1 MPKTYRDTTFASDYK
16 DDWRD
21 SDNYS
26 RILFNPGRAL
36 QARELTQMQTI
47 IQEQMKKFANNIYQ
61 KDGVALKTG
70 GIQVHNNMNFI
81 KIAVDTNNAFD
92 DVKTLKGVILTG
104 ATNNIKVRI
113 NRAVKATT
121 NHPHTLYV
129 TYLDDPNTGTVTN
142 NLRKARKIE
151 PGEVLSN
158 GSNINMTVQTTN
170 TNANRAIGLGSGVSV
185 GKSEFYV
192 NGHFVYVRPQFH
204 FLNKYK
210 KNVSDNI
217 GFKVKQDIITVSDT
231 DKLYD
236 NTNATPNRASPGA
249 DRYRLRLVLTRQ
261 RRVKEGDTFVYYGRL
276 QSGRLVDKVSAD
288 DGFNSVRSFVSKR
301 LYEIHGDFIKKYW
314 KLRVTPNGNSQTH
327 LMLKV
332 DPGTAYLRGRRV
344 ATSSTLQIP
353 IKRAQTT
360 EIIGDNEPKEEISID
375 YGNYYYFDS
384 GVGMLDINTCEAVT
398 LYAGADGADSA
409 IGTAN
414 IRAITEGQTSKLVIG
429 DKGTAYNYQ
438 RAPKYKAHLFN
449 IFRNNFSHT
458 LQDVKSIKSN
468 TNGHLINLTLANYQN
483 KTNAAILHRP
493 KKGALIFDT
502 PRRRPKAFTE
512 ASMTFMKKYDFTASG
527 STHTI
532 TLTDAGETFQRA
544 SDTFISDS
552 TQFAPDSASAAIQS
566 NNKDLVLS
574 GLTNGESYEIISF
587 VKKTNSEVRTKELTE
602 TTITATM
609 DSDGKGVRYIDL
621 GKSDIYSLSRIRV
634 GDSDGEDIY
643 PNFLFDAGQRASHYG
658 DGRLIHTGGGLDSS
672 MDSDVFVRFK
682 YFAPSAN
689 GQFYAVNS
697 YSGLGNTDLKNY
709 SNIPAYTKA
718 DGNKVSLRDIIDLRP
733 STDGS
738 GSFTTVPLL
747 PAPTESISAKA
758 EYYLPRRDVLY
769 ITKDGRL
776 ELKSGSP
783 ERVPKYPEIPDDA
796 MSLYNITL
804 MPNTLHSKDMT
815 SHIIRRKGYTMD
827 DIGKLEKK
835 IDRLEYGVTLSL
847 LELNTK
853 IMKVLDSDGNDRT
866 KIGFFA
872 DNFKNHAFSD
882 TKAKDY
888 RASIDKGNNILRP
901 TFVEDVV
908 DLYYDSANTDQLNT
922 TVINDFVMLD
932 YTPVP
937 YDAQDMMS
945 GTENL
950 IGFYPAEPEPEPEP
964 APEPEPEPAPE
975 PDPDP
980 DPEPQTVGLIT
991 LSPETDDWYET
1002 DIVGERVVNK
1012 ETKLDLEHYVNFNN
1026 SEQQWYGI
1034 DPNTLE
1040 VGGVLS
1046 QGSMSESHVS
1056 HEALDP
1062 VLIGSETTTSY
1073 GEWVEIDHVVDTIE
1087 GETETYEVSRER
1099 REEVSRELFDVIEF
1113 DEYDTWVGQ
1122 SYELGYSLWDGNY
1135 YSHNGYTTPVEGLGI
1150 SFANFGGPINVT
1162 YSSILYEVYQI
1173 TTSLY
1178 DVITEETRTPT
1189 TTTTTT
1195 TRERTVTYE
1204 TENTYQGE
1212 AEVTTTTTTTNV
1224 VNSIESESFVR
1235 EIIGNKVIDVA
1246 VIPFMRSID
1255 IHFKAEGLRP
1265 NTQYYP
1271 FFDNTRVG
1279 DYCRETAFKTLNQR
1293 QWLLA
1298 QGTGDDN
1305 GTVQVTAE
1313 HSDGKTILT
1322 TDANGELTGSFQVPN
1337 NSKARFQTGQRE
1349 FALFD
1354 INAYD
1359 KTAALSY
1366 ARAMFVASGA
1376 LETVENEVSVVRTLK
1391 VVGEATTEVD
1401 VDVASEYSTWT
1412 EVLIDEET
1420 ATDVQSS
1427 TTTGVIIGDQTQ
1439 REEHVGDD
1447 ITYETE
1453 FLEGFIPPD
1462 IPEADQGPG
1471 ETIAED
1477 PGVGAPTIPGGGGSG
1492 GRINDD
1498 FFTDHH

>member
-47 IQEQMKKFANNIYQ
+47 IQEQLKKFANNIYQ

-81 KIAVDTNNAFD
+81 KIAVDTNNAFN
-92 DVKTLKGVILTG
+92 DVKALKGVVLTG
-104 ATNNIKVRI
+104 ANNNIKVRVD
-113 NRAVKATT
+113 RAVKATT
-121 NHPHTLYV
+121 DDPHTLYV
-129 TYLDDPNTGTVTN
+129 TYLDDPNTDTKTAN
-142 NLRKARKIE
+142 YKKSRRIE
-151 PGEVLSN
+151 AGEVLSN

-170 TNANRAIGLGSGVSV
+170 TNANRATGIGSGISV

-192 NGHFVYVRPQFH
+192 NGFFVFVKPQFR

-236 NTNATPNRASPGA
+236 NTNPTPNRASPGA

-261 RRVKEGDTFVYYGRL
+261 RRVKEGDTFVYYARL

-288 DGFNSVRSFVSKR
+288 EGFNSVKSFVSKR
-301 LYEIHGDFIKKYW
+301 LYEIHGDFIKEYW
-314 KLRVTPNGNSQTH
+314 KLRVAPNGNSETH
-327 LMLKV
+327 LMLSV
-332 DPGTAYLRGRRV
+332 DPGTAYLRGKRV
-344 ATSSTLQIP
+344 ATSATLQIP

-360 EIIGDNEPKEEISID
+360 EIIGDDEPKQELAID

-384 GVGMLDINTCEAVT
+384 GVGMLDINNCEAVT
-398 LYAGADGADSA
+398 LYAGVDGTDSA

-429 DKGTAYNYQ
+429 DKGTAYNYH

-449 IFRNNFSHT
+449 IFRNNFNYT

-468 TNGHLINLTLANYQN
+468 TDGHLINLVGVDYQN
-483 KTNAAILHRP
+483 KTVASLLHRP
-493 KKGALIFDT
+493 KKNALIFDT
-502 PRRRPKAFTE
+502 PRRRPKSFTE

-527 STHTI
+527 TSHTI
-532 TLTDAGETFQRA
+532 TLTDTGETFQRA
-544 SDTFISDS
+544 NDVIIASNTEFSPS
-552 TQFAPDSASAAIQS
+552 SASAAIQS

-574 GLTNGESYEIISF
+574 GLTNGVAYEVIAFI
-587 VKKTNSEVRTKELTE
+587 KKTNSEVRTKTLTE

-609 DSDGKGVRYIDL
+609 DSDGRGVRYIDL
-621 GKSDIYSLSRIRV
+621 GKSDIYSVSRVRV
-634 GDSDGEDIY
+634 DDSDGEDIF
-643 PNFLFDAGQRASHYG
+643 PNFMFDAGQRASHYG
-658 DGRLIHTGGGLDSS
+658 DGRLIHIGGGLDSS

-697 YSGLGNTDLKNY
+697 YSGLGSTDLKNY
-709 SNIPAYTKA
+709 SNIPAFTKD
-718 DGNKVSLRDIIDLRP
+718 DGAKVSLRDIIDLRP

-747 PAPTESISAKA
+747 PAPTETISAKA

-776 ELKSGSP
+776 ELKTGSP

-796 MSLYNITL
+796 MSLYNIT
-804 MPNTLHSKDMT
+804 MFPNTLHAKDMT
-815 SHIIRRKGYTMD
+815 THIIRRKGYTMN
-827 DIGKLEKK
+827 DISKLEKK

-853 IMKVLDSDGNDRT
+853 IMKILDSDGNDRT

-888 RASIDKGNNILRP
+888 RASIDKRQNILRP
-901 TFVEDVV
+901 TFAEDVI
-908 DLYYDSANTDQLNT
+908 DLYYDSANPDQLNT
-922 TVINDFVMLD
+922 TVINDFVTLD
-932 YTPVP
+932 YTSVP

-945 GTENL
+945 STENL
-950 IGFYPAEPEPEPEP
+950 VGIEDDI
-964 APEPEPEPAPE
+964 
-975 PDPDP
+975 PDPIDNGDDDEDDTDDTQDP
-980 DPEPQTVGLIT
+980 PPPAQTVGMLT
-991 LSPETDDWYET
+991 LSPETDNWYET
-1002 DIVGERVVNK
+1002 EVVGEKVVGT

-1026 SEQQWYGI
+1026 SEEQWYGI

-1040 VGGVLS
+1040 VGSVLS
-1046 QGSMSESHVS
+1046 QGSMTESHQT

-1062 VLIGSETTTSY
+1062 VLLSSDTTTSY
-1073 GEWVEIDHVVDTIE
+1073 GEWVEIGHVVDTIE
-1087 GETETYEVSRER
+1087 GATETYEVSRTR
-1099 REEVSRELFDVIEF
+1099 REDVSREIFEYVEF
-1113 DEYDTWVGQ
+1113 GQ
-1122 SYELGYSLWDGNY
+1122 GDYWHYGDYNYGGGIYTLWDGNTY
-1135 YSHNGYTTPVEGLGI
+1135 NYQSYDHSGI
-1150 SFANFGGPINVT
+1150 SINLNFANYPNV
-1162 YSSILYEVYQI
+1162 YSNILYEVYKV

-1204 TENTYQGE
+1204 TENVYQGE
-1212 AEVTTTTTTTNV
+1212 AEITTTTTTTNV

-1235 EIIGNKVIDVA
+1235 EIVGQRVLDVA

-1271 FFDNTRVG
+1271 FFDHTRVG
-1279 DYCRETAFKTLNQR
+1279 DYCRELTEYKTLNDR
-1293 QWLLA
+1293 QAEQALTTA
-1298 QGTGDDN
+1298 DDHKIVQATG
-1305 GTVQVTAE
+1305 Q
-1313 HSDGKTILT
+1313 HSDGSSILT
-1322 TDANGELTGSFQVPN
+1322 SDANGDIIGSFEVPN
-1337 NSKARFQTGQRE
+1337 NSKARFQTGNRE

-1366 ARAMFVASGA
+1366 ARAMFVSKGA
-1376 LETVENEVSVVRTLK
+1376 LNTVENEVSVVRTLK
-1391 VVGEATTEVD
+1391 VVGESTTETDTD
-1401 VDVASEYSTWT
+1401 VSSEYTTWT
-1412 EVLIDEET
+1412 EKLIETET

-1427 TTTGVIIGDQTQ
+1427 VTTGVIIGDQTV

-1447 ITYETE
+1447 ITYESE
-1453 FLEGFIPPD
+1453 FLEGYTPPD
-1462 IPEADQGPG
+1462 VPEADQGPG
-1471 ETIAED
+1471 ETTTED

-1492 GRINDD
+1492 GKINDD
-1498 FFTDHH
+1498 FFSDHH